1 MMTAKKVILNTVFY
15 VLFIPVTLA
24 TVTILSSWVY
34 WGRLRSYR
42 EAMRR
47 LRIAIR
53 WYGRIIIW
61 GLPQPFLKVR
71 YRDKSGEAMIPTP
84 CIVICN
90 HRSSSDPFL
99 MACFSFEAVQI
110 VNIWPFKIPLLG
122 FFARLAG
129 YLSVNEMSFEEFS
142 QRCGELLDEGVS
154 IIAFPEGTRSGAHAM
169 GQFRG
174 AMFRIAL
181 EKKIP
186 IVPLCI
192 SGNEDKPVRG
202 SFWMNPGTVLLHRL
216 PTLTYE
222 QIKEMNPFKLK
233 NHVRDIIE
241 TETKIMD
248 ARS

>member
-1 MMTAKKVILNTVFY
+1 MTTVKKIILNAVFY
-15 VLFIPVTLA
+15 ILFVPATIMAVLFFTP
-24 TVTILSSWVY
+24 WVVF
-34 WGRLRSYR
+34 GRLFSYR

-47 LRIAIR
+47 LRLTIR
-53 WYGRIIIW
+53 WYGRMMIW

-71 YRDKSGEAMIPTP
+71 YTGKSGESSIPRP

-122 FFARLAG
+122 VVAKLAG

-142 QRCGELLDEGVS
+142 RRCGQLLDEGVS
-154 IIAFPEGTRSGAHAM
+154 IIAFPEGTRSGVNAM

-181 EKKIP
+181 ERKLP

-192 SGNEDKPVRG
+192 SGNEDKPIRG
-202 SFWMNPGTVLLHRL
+202 SFCMNPGTVFLHRL
-216 PTLTYE
+216 PTVMYE
-222 QIKEMNPFKLK
+222 QFKDMTPFKLK
-233 NHVRDIIE
+233 NYVRDIIE
-241 TETKIMD
+241 NETKLMD
-248 ARS
+248 AR